1 MTRPVP
7 FVLLV
12 VSLFLPIS
20 AFGADFTASLKPGKA
35 DIKFAGPLAFGPD
48 GVLFVGDSLGSAVY
62 AIDTQDRIPAKTAIQ
77 IDIKELD
84 VKIAAMLGASPDQ
97 LLLNDMAVNPISK
110 NIYVSISRGRS
121 PTGDAIIVRIEP
133 DGKLSVLPLENV
145 KYSRTILNDTR
156 SIRYRG
162 TWRMESITD
171 LAIIDNQVYVAG
183 LSNEEFSSN
192 LRIIPFPFAPQAG
205 KGTGVEIYH
214 GSHGRWETNAPV
226 RTFVAYKSKE
236 TQYILA
242 AYTCTPLVKLPVSAL
257 KPGSKAKGT
266 TIADFGG
273 GNRPLDMVVYR
284 KDGHDYVLMSN
295 SGRGVMKLEIDDLDS
310 YESINSQSDSFET
323 DLPYETVL
331 NLTGIEQLAGFDE
344 THAAVI
350 EVTHDGSLEL
360 KTIAL
365 P

>member
-1 MTRPVP
+1 MTR
-7 FVLLV
+7 LLIAM
-12 VSLFLPIS
+12 LLTTS
-20 AFGADFTASLKPGKA
+20 AFAADFTASLKLGKA

-62 AIDTQDRIPAKTAIQ
+62 AIDTQDRTPVKNGGEVDIQ
-77 IDIKELD
+77 DLD
-84 VKIAAMLGASPDQ
+84 MKIAAALGTSPDR

-121 PTGDAIIVRIEP
+121 PTGEAVIMRVDRN
-133 DGKLSVLPLENV
+133 GKLSILPLENV
-145 KYSRTILNDTR
+145 KYSRTILNDTK
-156 SIRYRG
+156 SIRYRSG
-162 TWRMESITD
+162 WRMESITD
-171 LAIIDNQVYVAG
+171 LAIVDDEVFVAG

-192 LRIIPFPFAPQAG
+192 LRKIPFPFAPEG
-205 KGTGVEIYH
+205 PKGTGVEIYH

-226 RTFVAYKSKE
+226 RTFVPYKSRQ

-257 KPGSKAKGT
+257 KPGSKATGA

-273 GNRPLDMVVYR
+273 GNRPLDMVVYK
-284 KDGHDYVLMSN
+284 KDGHDFVLMST
-295 SGRGVMKLEIDDLDS
+295 SARGVMKLGLDDLDS
-310 YESINSQSDSFET
+310 YESISLQTDNIESDV
-323 DLPYETVL
+323 PYETVL
-331 NLTGIEQLAGFDE
+331 DLKGVVQLSGFDD
-344 THAAVI
+344 THAVVLAL
-350 EVTHDGSLEL
+350 TRNGSLEL